1 MSDQGITIGNHRSP
15 CVTMRSPMSFERR
28 ATPAPEP
35 VRPGGAATG
44 EPTSPGQRL
53 QIPSTEHW
61 SLLATRSMTWKS
73 RSAG

>member
-1 MSDQGITIGNHRSP
+1 
-15 CVTMRSPMSFERR
+15 MSFERR